1 MAIENNNKLI
11 IRNTFFLAMRM
22 VILLCISLYTSR
34 VVLQVLGVVDYG
46 IYNVVAGFVSMFSF
60 LKSSMTNANQRY
72 YNYELGKNGDEGV
85 NNVYNTSLRIQACL
99 ALVIV
104 ILTETVG
111 LWYLYEKMVIPP
123 ERFTAAFWVFQ
134 FSVISLVIVMF
145 QIPYSAAVIAHEK
158 MDYYAYVGIFDAIM
172 KLLIA
177 LAIPY
182 AKGDQLIVYG
192 FLILLISVVN
202 WCLYYSYSKL
212 HFKEL
217 KLHKQFHRDLFRGM
231 LGFSAWNC
239 FGIFSTIM
247 REQGGNMML
256 NLFFGPVVNAARG
269 IAYQVSGALEGV
281 VLNVS
286 VAARPQMIQ
295 SYVVGNTK
303 RTINIMHGISKL
315 CYLCILCVA
324 LPVMIEVDYVLHL
337 WLGNHYPSQTNI
349 FLILVVTASLVKLF
363 HPMTSHIVHATGK
376 MKKFQVVNGILNLL
390 TVPIAYFFLY
400 KGYGA
405 ESIFVLFI
413 IMNAIIQLVSWKI
426 LHSLVP
432 DFSVTTYFKN
442 VIIPLLIV
450 TSLALILPLLAH
462 MGMEYGF
469 LRLLVVILLTVASVF
484 TIGFFIGINRNEREL
499 VISYVK
505 KIIKK

>member
-34 VVLQVLGVVDYG
+34 VVLHVLGVVDYG

-85 NNVYNTSLRIQACL
+85 NNVYNTSLVIQACL
-99 ALVIV
+99 AIVIV

-123 ERFTAAFWVFQ
+123 DRFYAAFWIFQ
-134 FSVISLVIVMF
+134 FSVISLVVVMF

-158 MDYYAYVGIFDAIM
+158 MDYYAYVGIIDAVL

-192 FLILLISVVN
+192 FLIFLISVVN
-202 WCLYYSYSKL
+202 WCLYFGYSRI

-217 KLHKQFHRDLFRGM
+217 KLHRRFHSGLFKGM

-269 IAYQVSGALEGV
+269 IAYQVSGAMESV

-286 VAARPQMIQ
+286 VAARPQLVQ
-295 SYVVGNTK
+295 SYAVGNTG

-324 LPVMIEVDYVLHL
+324 LPVIIEVDYVLKL
-337 WLGNHYPSQTNI
+337 WLGDVVPEHTNI
-349 FLILVVTASLVKLF
+349 FLVLVVMASLVRVF

-376 MKKFQVVNGILNLL
+376 MRNFQVVNGVLNLL
-390 TVPIAYFFLY
+390 TLPIAYLFLY
-400 KGYGA
+400 QGYEA
-405 ESIFVLFI
+405 YSIFVLFI
-413 IMNAIIQLVSWKI
+413 IMNAVIQYVSWRV

-432 DFSVTTYFKN
+432 DFSVTKYLRQ
-442 VIIPLLIV
+442 VILPLTII
-450 TSLALILPLLAH
+450 TALSIILPLLAH
-462 MGMEYGF
+462 WGMESGF
-469 LRLLVVILLTVASVF
+469 LRLMVVILLTVISTF
-484 TIGFFIGINRNEREL
+484 ITGYFIGINQSEREL
-499 VISYVK
+499 VVSYLRK
-505 KIIKK
+505 FLKR